1 MRKIAYTLAMLA
13 IIPVISY
20 ADVPQS
26 QRDEVEH
33 LIYFV
38 RDSGCL
44 IERNGVKHSGAKAV
58 EHIRTKYAYFRDTIK
73 NTEDF
78 IDYSA
83 SKSTTSGKPYLV
95 YCPGM
100 KEIPAGEW
108 LYKELKAFRS
118 TRNEGELSR

>member
-1 MRKIAYTLAMLA
+1 MEKFLFVITLLTFLPMN
-13 IIPVISY
+13 SY
-20 ADVPQS
+20 ADVTQS

-33 LIYFV
+33 LIDFV

-44 IERNGVKHSGAKAV
+44 IERNGVKHSGAEAV

-73 NTEDF
+73 TTEDF

-83 SKSTTSGKPYLV
+83 SKSTMSGKPYLV

-118 TRNEGELSR
+118 TRNEGELLR